1 MENYKIASQKVVV
14 VAYGRLSL
22 TVYKAV
28 THGRSTVLLPLKQT
42 LHVRFS
48 HFLILQLWM
57 VTILLFWG
65 RGQEHREA
73 HSLPHLGVNIL
84 VTLSLFWIESQ
95 FFLPIRYR
103 A

>member
-1 MENYKIASQKVVV
+1 MENYKIVIPKSSRSRLWE
-14 VAYGRLSL
+14 VAL

-28 THGRSTVLLPLKQT
+28 THSGSTVLLPLKQT
-42 LHVRFS
+42 LHVHFS

-84 VTLSLFWIESQ
+84 VALSLFWIESQ
-95 FFLPIRYR
+95 FFYP
-103 A
+103 

>member
-1 MENYKIASQKVVV
+1 M
-14 VAYGRLSL
+14 
-22 TVYKAV
+22 YKAV
-28 THGRSTVLLPLKQT
+28 AHGGSTVLLPLKQT

-84 VTLSLFWIESQ
+84 VALSLFWIESQ
-95 FFLPIRYR
+95 FFLPITD
-103 A
+103 